1 MSALNFPKY
10 DFKVKRLKSKL
21 TIFDRTRRKFVV
33 LTPEEWVRQHLI
45 EFLVNEKGYPRSLI
59 ALEYALNYNGLQKRC
74 DVLVFGADTRPLLIA
89 ECKASS
95 VAISQDVFDQIA
107 RYNFVLNVP
116 YLLVTN
122 GINHYSCVADKS
134 NTGFSFLREIPDFSY
149 ITNSENGQSTSH

>member
-1 MSALNFPKY
+1 MSALSFPKY

-33 LTPEEWVRQHLI
+33 LTPEEWVRQHLV

-59 ALEYALNYNGLQKRC
+59 ALEHSLTYNGLQKRC
-74 DVLVFGADTRPLLIA
+74 DVLVFAADTRPLLIA
-89 ECKASS
+89 ECKAST
-95 VAISQDVFDQIA
+95 VAISQNVFDQIA

-122 GINHYSCVADKS
+122 GLSHFSCMADD
-134 NTGFSFLREIPDFSY
+134 TEDGFSFLREIPDYTLISQKK
-149 ITNSENGQSTSH
+149 G

>member
-1 MSALNFPKY
+1 MSALSFPKY

-45 EFLVNEKGYPRSLI
+45 EFLVNEKGYPRALI
-59 ALEYALNYNGLQKRC
+59 ALEYALTYNGLQKRC
-74 DVLVFGADTRPLLIA
+74 DVLVFSSDTRPLLIA
-89 ECKASS
+89 ECKAST

-122 GINHYSCVADKS
+122 GLNHYSCVADAS
-134 NTGFSFLREIPDFSY
+134 ENGFSFLREIPDYTFIS
-149 ITNSENGQSTSH
+149 QAQPPA

>member
-1 MSALNFPKY
+1 MSALSFPKY

-45 EFLVNEKGYPRSLI
+45 EFLVNEKGYPRALI
-59 ALEYALNYNGLQKRC
+59 ALEYALTYNGLQKRC
-74 DVLVFGADTRPLLIA
+74 DVLVFSSDTRPLLIA
-89 ECKASS
+89 ECKAST

-122 GINHYSCVADKS
+122 GLNHYSCVADAS
-134 NTGFSFLREIPDFSY
+134 ESGFSFLREIPDYTFIS
-149 ITNSENGQSTSH
+149 QAQPPA